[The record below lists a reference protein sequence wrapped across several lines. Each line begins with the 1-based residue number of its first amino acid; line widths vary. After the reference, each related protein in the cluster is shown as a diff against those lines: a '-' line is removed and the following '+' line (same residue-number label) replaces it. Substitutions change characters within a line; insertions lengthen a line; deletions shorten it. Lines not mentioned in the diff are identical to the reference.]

1 MSDSSLSFH
10 SVRLDRDKC
19 VGCTTCLKKCP
30 TEAIRVRKGKAH
42 IIDARCIDCGECI
55 RTCPHGAKKAV
66 SDPLSSIDGYR
77 IKVAVPAPTL
87 YGQFDER
94 YSIDRILGAL
104 LDIGFDEVYEVA
116 EAAELVTDLTR
127 DLLAKALSETAEGAT
142 GDFGAGKG
150 GVPPLPIISSA
161 CPAVVKLIQ
170 VRFPSLI
177 PNLMPLLPPVEVAA
191 RIVKERLH
199 PGEEGV
205 GVFLISPCAGK
216 VTTVRAPVGYAASAL
231 DGAIG
236 IKDLY
241 LPLRAALNADP
252 NSFSKRRIDAVS
264 RLGRAGSAGI
274 EWARTE
280 GECDALGEKRSIS
293 VDGIASVIGV
303 LEAIENGKLKD
314 VAYVEALACPAGCL
328 GGPLTVENPYIARTR
343 LRNRAAA
350 LPKRAEARSFTT
362 PAHLSWT
369 EAIRPRAALLLD
381 PDMLKA
387 MIMLEEIEQLCESFP
402 GLDCG
407 SCGAPSCRA
416 LAEDIIRGSAVETDC
431 IFKLRETVRDLAGQ
445 LLALEQ
451 LKPPGLDK
459 E

>member
-1 MSDSSLSFH
+1 MSDSSFSFH
-10 SVRLDRDKC
+10 SVRLDPDKC

-66 SDPLSSIDGYR
+66 SDPLSSIEGFR

-87 YGQFDER
+87 YAQFDER

-104 LDIGFDEVYEVA
+104 LDVGFDEVYEVA

-127 DLLAKALSETAEGAT
+127 DLLAQALGKTAEGAP
-142 GDFGAGKG
+142 GDAGKG
-150 GVPPLPIISSA
+150 GMPPLPIISSA

-216 VTTVRAPVGYAASAL
+216 VTTIRAPVGYAKSAL

-241 LPLRAALNADP
+241 LPLRAALGAGVAL
-252 NSFSKRRIDAVS
+252 NSGAS
-264 RLGRAGSAGI
+264 RERGAGLGRAGSAGI

-314 VAYVEALACPAGCL
+314 LAYVEALACPAGCL
-328 GGPLTVENPYIARTR
+328 GGPLTVENPYIARSR

-350 LPKRAEARSFTT
+350 LS
-362 PAHLSWT
+362 
-369 EAIRPRAALLLD
+369 PRAASRGF
-381 PDMLKA
+381 PRPR
-387 MIMLEEIEQLCESFP
+387 SFR
-402 GLDCG
+402 GRR
-407 SCGAPSCRA
+407 PSS
-416 LAEDIIRGSAVETDC
+416 RGRPSSSTPTC
-431 IFKLRETVRDLAGQ
+431 SRR
-445 LLALEQ
+445 
-451 LKPPGLDK
+451 
-459 E
+459 